1 MRFCWMLGLRG
12 SMISLLEGSD
22 EVLDLGFWVLRGR
35 SLLMWLM
42 PLAVAEASPYPLID
56 PGSDVRAKIW
66 RRHRTDGVLELNAE
80 TYMSLRYLRRYMTK
94 PSAPILS
101 TAALQLSRDKDR
113 QTMKESLFALGK
125 RAYILLK
132 MKKKARAILHSDL
145 TIFLAFHYHGLGICN
160 LYIQLNTS
168 TKRVSDPYQNEH
180 YIEKTTDQANR
191 KQFPACSNS
200 H

>member
-35 SLLMWLM
+35 SLLMRLM

-132 MKKKARAILHSDL
+132 MKKKSQSYSPFRP
-145 TIFLAFHYHGLGICN
+145 HYLSCFS
-160 LYIQLNTS
+160 LPWTRYL
-168 TKRVSDPYQNEH
+168 
-180 YIEKTTDQANR
+180 
-191 KQFPACSNS
+191 QFVYPA
-200 H
+200 